1 MTEGWKGRRPQL
13 VAQERRQTSCNCRT
27 AIIREQR
34 TEAAT
39 TEVKEEQMTRRSPL
53 ALCLFAAAPTFGAA
67 SSPDEFL
74 RSARK
79 PPHPAPAT

>member
-1 MTEGWKGRRPQL
+1 
-13 VAQERRQTSCNCRT
+13 
-27 AIIREQR
+27 
-34 TEAAT
+34 
-39 TEVKEEQMTRRSPL
+39 MTRRSPL